1 MATRYAVEIFFAI
14 AVKKLRQFGIE
25 CVFKDA
31 IAGPTTKGQGA
42 RLLLHP
48 LPFTFRQMQGKT
60 MVGIAA
66 PTATLF
72 RAEEISA
79 GRRWTAFAFLMI
91 AEFFYGWSWNTV
103 DVLRPQIRESLGL
116 TLTQAGST
124 YTAQSLG
131 ALVGA
136 IILGQIADRFG
147 RRRTLFWVIAGY
159 AVFGGLGTL
168 VASFPQLLAQRFFL
182 GLFLGG
188 IFPVL
193 IATYMSLFPST
204 MRGKLAALGQ
214 GTYNISVVAL
224 GWAYGTQIGQTDWHF
239 LLWAGAIPPL
249 LIAPLVFV
257 FLPDDRHMQPWG
269 ADAAPPP
276 TGKLPM
282 IELFTPTLVR
292 RTMLLFLLVG
302 LNFFA
307 YQAFAGWV
315 TTYLKDVKEYSAE
328 VASKIVYWQFI
339 GAVIGGFFWGWFSDR
354 YGRRTSAIGFF
365 IGGLSVILYLAFLK
379 TPTQLQY
386 GGAVW
391 GFMITASVAWA
402 PWMSELFPA
411 HLRST
416 AMSIFNWG
424 RIISM
429 TAPLVTGAVA
439 EAYGLTSAML
449 LSAVAFVAA
458 GVVWLMIP
466 ETVGKWAKKEAPEQ
480 P

>member
-1 MATRYAVEIFFAI
+1 MMA
-14 AVKKLRQFGIE
+14 
-25 CVFKDA
+25 
-31 IAGPTTKGQGA
+31 
-42 RLLLHP
+42 
-48 LPFTFRQMQGKT
+48 
-60 MVGIAA
+60 
-66 PTATLF
+66 
-72 RAEEISA
+72 ISA
-79 GRRWTAFAFLMI
+79 GTADSPIRAEDISTRRRWVAFAFLMF

-116 TLTQAGST
+116 TLTQAGSA

-131 ALVGA
+131 ALTGA
-136 IILGQIADRFG
+136 VILGQVADRFG

-159 AVFGGLGTL
+159 AVFGGFGTL
-168 VASFPQLLAQRFFL
+168 VASYPQLLAQRFGLGFFL
-182 GLFLGG
+182 GA

-214 GTYNISVVAL
+214 GTYNMSVVAL
-224 GWAYGTQIGQTDWHF
+224 GWAYGTAVGQQDWHF

-249 LIAPLVFV
+249 LLAPLVFV
-257 FLPDDRHMQPWG
+257 FVPDDRHMRPWG
-269 ADAAPPP
+269 ADSAPPAS
-276 TGKLPM
+276 GKLPM
-282 IELFTPTLVR
+282 IELFAPALVKRTL
-292 RTMLLFLLVG
+292 LLFLLVG

-315 TTYLKDVKEYSAE
+315 TTYLKEVKHYMPV

-339 GAVIGGFFWGWFSDR
+339 GAVLGGFFWGWFSDR
-354 YGRRTSAIGFF
+354 YGRRISAIGFF
-365 IGGLSVILYLAFLK
+365 IGGLSVLLYLTLLQ
-379 TPTQLQY
+379 TPSQLQF
-386 GGAVW
+386 GGALW

-424 RIISM
+424 RLISM

-439 EAYGLTSAML
+439 DKYGLTSAML
-449 LSAVAFVAA
+449 LSAVAFMAG
-458 GVVWLMIP
+458 GVVWLFIP
-466 ETVGKWAKKEAPEQ
+466 ETVVRRTKSVNDGTRSPLET
-480 P
+480 

>member
-1 MATRYAVEIFFAI
+1 MASPRGTA
-14 AVKKLRQFGIE
+14 
-25 CVFKDA
+25 DA
-31 IAGPTTKGQGA
+31 PI
-42 RLLLHP
+42 
-48 LPFTFRQMQGKT
+48 
-60 MVGIAA
+60 
-66 PTATLF
+66 
-72 RAEEISA
+72 RAEDISA
-79 GRRWTAFAFLMI
+79 SRRWTAFAFLMI

-116 TLTQAGST
+116 TLTEAGSA

-131 ALVGA
+131 ALTGA
-136 IILGQIADRFG
+136 LVLGQIADRFG

-159 AVFGGLGTL
+159 AVLGGLGTL
-168 VASFPQLLAQRFFL
+168 VTSYPQLLAQRFGLGFFL
-182 GLFLGG
+182 GA

-214 GTYNISVVAL
+214 GTYNMSVVAL
-224 GWAYGTQIGQTDWHF
+224 GWAYGTAVGQHDWHF

-257 FLPDDRHMQPWG
+257 FVPDDRHMRPWG
-269 ADAAPPP
+269 ADGAPPVSR
-276 TGKLPM
+276 KLPM
-282 IELFTPTLVR
+282 VELFTPLLVR

-315 TTYLKDVKEYSAE
+315 TTYLKDVKHYTPA

-339 GAVIGGFFWGWFSDR
+339 GAVLGGFFWGWFSDR
-354 YGRRTSAIGFF
+354 YGRRLSAIGFF
-365 IGGLSVILYLAFLK
+365 IGGASVLLYLTLLQ
-379 TPTQLQY
+379 TPTQLQF
-386 GGAVW
+386 GGALW

-424 RIISM
+424 RLISM

-439 EAYGLTSAML
+439 DAYGLTSAML
-449 LSAVAFVAA
+449 LSAVAFMAG

-466 ETVGKWAKKEAPEQ
+466 ETVVRRSKAEAPVS